1 MAKVILAPEVS
12 EAFPETEIRLVFAGR
27 LDNSSPWREAQ
38 DIRTEAAEAVAHGR
52 AEAFGEES
60 DHIASWHAAYRA
72 FGTNPRRFRPSVDA
86 LLRRVRKSGSL
97 PSISPAVDAYNAVSV
112 LWGLPAGA
120 FDLDRVAGD
129 IVIRHAGDA
138 DKFEPLG
145 EPGEWESTRPGEVV
159 YADAESVLTRH
170 WNHRDC
176 HRTMLRP
183 DSRNALFMLERVSGK
198 VPLDELDQAAER
210 LAGIVAA
217 HAQHVETHPLNRG
230 SAQVTLPTV

>member
-1 MAKVILAPEVS
+1 MILAPEVS
-12 EAFPETEIRLVFAGR
+12 EAFPETEIRLVFAVN
-27 LDNSSPWREAQ
+27 LDNSSPWREAV
-38 DIRTEAAEAVAHGR
+38 DIRTKAGEAVANGR
-52 AEAFGEES
+52 AAAFGEES
-60 DHIASWHAAYRA
+60 DHIASWHEAYRA

-120 FDLDRVAGD
+120 FDLDRVVGD
-129 IVIRHAGDA
+129 IVIRHAHDGDM
-138 DKFEPLG
+138 FEPLG
-145 EPGEWESTRPGEVV
+145 EPGEWESARVGEVV
-159 YADAESVLTRH
+159 YADAEAVLTRH

-210 LAGIVAA
+210 LAGIVSA
-217 HAQHVETHPLNRG
+217 HAQHVETYLLNRT
-230 SAQVTLPTV
+230 SAQVALRVA